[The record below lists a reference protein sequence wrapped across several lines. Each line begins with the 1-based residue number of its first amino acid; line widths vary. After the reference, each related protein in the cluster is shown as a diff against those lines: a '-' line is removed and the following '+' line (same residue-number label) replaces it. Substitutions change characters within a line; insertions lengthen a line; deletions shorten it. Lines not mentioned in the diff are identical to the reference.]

1 MKKLLILSLS
11 LLLVLCSFSACA
23 DKTPG
28 KQDPE
33 DGNTVYEQTDETTNF
48 VMISTKLGNIVVEL
62 YPDIAPITVKNFQ
75 GLVKEGFY
83 DGVTFHRIVKDFVI
97 QGGDPDGIGYG
108 GSGKPIKGEFSDNGV
123 KNELSHTRGVISMAR
138 KGNDYNSATSQFFIV
153 LSDNYTKSLDGQYA
167 GFGKVVEGM
176 DVVDALVKEGVGSV
190 MEKVF
195 FVDKVPASETT
206 VSDDSD
212 PVSDTAASSDTA
224 S

>member
-1 MKKLLILSLS
+1 MKKSFLLSLA

-23 DKTPG
+23 EKPPV
-28 KQDPE
+28 KQVSE
-33 DGNTVYEQTDETTNF
+33 DGDFVFEQTEETTNF

-83 DGVTFHRIVKDFVI
+83 DGVTFHRIVKGFVI
-97 QGGDPDGIGYG
+97 QGGDPDGTGHG
-108 GSGKPIKGEFSDNGV
+108 GSGRPIKGEFSDNGV
-123 KNELSHTRGVISMAR
+123 ENDLSHTRGVISMAR
-138 KGNDYNSATSQFFIV
+138 KGNDMDSATSQFFIV

-167 GFGKVVEGM
+167 GFGKVIEGM
-176 DVVDALVKEGVGSV
+176 DVVDALVEAGVGSK

-195 FVDKVPASETT
+195 FVDKIFASDTT
-206 VSDDSD
+206 VS
-212 PVSDTAASSDTA
+212 PDTA

>member
-23 DKTPG
+23 EKTPA
-28 KQDPE
+28 KQVSE
-33 DGNTVYEQTDETTNF
+33 DGNFVFEQTQETTNF

-75 GLVKEGFY
+75 GLVKNGFY
-83 DGVTFHRIVKDFVI
+83 DGVTFHRIVKGFVI
-97 QGGDPDGIGYG
+97 QGGDPTGTGSG
-108 GSGKPIKGEFSDNGV
+108 GSGKPIKGEFSYNGV
-123 KNELSHTRGVISMAR
+123 ENELSHTRGVISMAR
-138 KGNDYNSATSQFFIV
+138 KGNDFDSATSQFFIV
-153 LSDNYTKSLDGQYA
+153 LSDRYVSSLDGQYA

-176 DVVDALVKEGVGSV
+176 DVVDALVEAGVGSV
-190 MEKVF
+190 MNKVF

-206 VSDDSD
+206 VSDDAA
-212 PVSDTAASSDTA
+212 PVSDTAASADTA